1 MKQYNKLVVCGCS
14 VSDRTKVRYAYGDY
28 LAASLGID
36 YLHLAGGAGSDKR
49 NIRLLVQAIQ
59 QGEVDSNTLV
69 LFQPAEVIR
78 REIPSH
84 ISEEYYEQHVAGVNE
99 KNENHLG
106 ATPVYDKTITGQIVA
121 RFKLDSCH
129 WQSNETDR
137 AMQLAYQENPGCLNS
152 TYDSEMLSV
161 YWYMLEGLCKSKGIS
176 LVVVE
181 DCERGWPSL
190 IFHNYGDVIKEEYY
204 NKDNWVNMDTFIPH
218 QERNTIYALD
228 PPRDITHF
236 NQAGHI
242 FVADELEKLL
252 RQKGIL

>member
-1 MKQYNKLVVCGCS
+1 
-14 VSDRTKVRYAYGDY
+14 
-28 LAASLGID
+28 
-36 YLHLAGGAGSDKR
+36 
-49 NIRLLVQAIQ
+49 
-59 QGEVDSNTLV
+59 
-69 LFQPAEVIR
+69 
-78 REIPSH
+78 
-84 ISEEYYEQHVAGVNE
+84 
-99 KNENHLG
+99 
-106 ATPVYDKTITGQIVA
+106 
-121 RFKLDSCH
+121 
-129 WQSNETDR
+129 
-137 AMQLAYQENPGCLNS
+137 
-152 TYDSEMLSV
+152 
-161 YWYMLEGLCKSKGIS
+161 MLEGLCKSKGIS